1 MRIGIVACDVL
12 KGELEFLTKD
22 DPDFVLRIYLEFALH
37 ENAENLKR
45 VIKETVNGLAGQVD
59 AVLLGY
65 SVCQSLRDIISEL
78 TVPTVML
85 RGEDCIDAL
94 LGEDEYKMEKKTCI
108 GTWFSSPGW
117 ALQGTKGVIKTLH
130 LDSVEGVEPSFF
142 LDMLFASYERCL
154 YIDTGIGNSEEYTE
168 MSKKFADEL
177 KLRLDC
183 RSCGLNAL
191 EDAISNVKK
200 KAAS

>member
-1 MRIGIVACDVL
+1 MRIGIVACDIL

-37 ENAENLKR
+37 ENGENMKR
-45 VIKETVNGLAGQVD
+45 VIKETVNGLVGQVD

-65 SVCQSLRDIISEL
+65 SICQSLKDIPLEL
-78 TVPTVML
+78 NVPTVML
-85 RGEDCIDAL
+85 RGADCIDAL
-94 LGEDEYKMEKKTCI
+94 LGEEEYNKEKKKCM

-117 ALQGTKGVIKTLH
+117 AVQGTEGLVKMLH
-130 LDSVEGVEPSFF
+130 LDSMKDFEPSFF

-154 YIDTGIGNSEEYTE
+154 YIDTGIGNDEEYARL
-168 MSKKFADEL
+168 SKKFADEL

-183 RSCGLNAL
+183 RSCGLKAL
-191 EDAISNVKK
+191 EDAIADVKRV
-200 KAAS
+200 AC